1 MFEKLND
8 KAKEI
13 FFLETGIHIA
23 GNKELIIENCHRIEE
38 CSDIFM
44 SLAANGLLVQ
54 IWGNNLRAFDFKTNG
69 LIIRGKISQ
78 IELIERRKKHE
89 KSDSG
94 KRED

>member
-1 MFEKLND
+1 MFDKLSD

-23 GNKELIIENCHRIEE
+23 GNKELIIENCRRIEE
-38 CSDIFM
+38 CSEVFM
-44 SLAANGLLVQ
+44 SLASNGLLVQ
-54 IWGNNLRAFDFKTNG
+54 IWGSNLRAFDFKTNG

>member
-1 MFEKLND
+1 MFDKLSD

-23 GNKELIIENCHRIEE
+23 GNKELIIENCRRIEE
-38 CSDIFM
+38 CSEIFM
-44 SLAANGLLVQ
+44 SLASNGLLVQ
-54 IWGNNLRAFDFKTNG
+54 IWGSNLRAFDFKTNG